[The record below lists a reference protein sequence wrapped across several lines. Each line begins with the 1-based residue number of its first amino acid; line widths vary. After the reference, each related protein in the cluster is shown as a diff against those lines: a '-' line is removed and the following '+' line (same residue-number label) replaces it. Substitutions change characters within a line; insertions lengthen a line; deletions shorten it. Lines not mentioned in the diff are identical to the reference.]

1 MNKNQKKYDKNI
13 KKRISREKKK
23 KSKLLRKYLAFSSIG
38 LIGFLFILG
47 LVLPGLP
54 IQFWNNDIPDG
65 NWRKVADMGWGI
77 LPNINVAH
85 DPYTS
90 KPATSG
96 PFLDEKWGCPIRWGF
111 HEDQSTDECLL
122 SNLARGGVN
131 IQFDCNKND
140 DGCEELI
147 NNLKNSFVG
156 ANVGEIVVI
165 PYSGL
170 NKKITLTAWNYIDEF
185 DEFDKERI
193 GQFIEV
199 FLNNPTLAPFYEK
212 KGYLD

>member
-1 MNKNQKKYDKNI
+1 LNKNQKKYDKNI

-23 KSKLLRKYLAFSSIG
+23 KSKLIRRYIAFSSIG

-65 NWRKVADMGWGI
+65 NWKKVSNMGWGI
-77 LPNINVAH
+77 LPNIDVVH
-85 DPYTS
+85 DPYNST
-90 KPATSG
+90 PATSG
-96 PFLDEKWGCPIRWGF
+96 PFLDEKWGCPIRWGY
-111 HEDQSTDECLL
+111 HEDQSTDECLV

-131 IQFDCNKND
+131 IQYDCSLD
-140 DGCEELI
+140 DPSCVQLI
-147 NNLKNSFVG
+147 DNLKNSFTG
-156 ANVGEIVVI
+156 ANLSEVVII

-170 NKKITLTAWNYIDEF
+170 NNRIALTAWNYIDEF
-185 DEFDKERI
+185 DEFDKVRI
-193 GQFIEV
+193 STFIDT

-212 KGYLD
+212 KGFLN